1 MKVHNIRKPQPLVGA
16 FFLSFQKT
24 SLMFKHLLFALA
36 FSFALFA
43 DAQCDGLRFR
53 EFTFA
58 NTEVTENI
66 VYGNNTKYDGTYL
79 DLLMDVYQPVND
91 AMEGRPLV
99 ILAHGGFFLYGSKEG
114 PDVITL
120 ADDLA
125 RMGYVTACVNYRL
138 GLAANGNLEASMTE
152 SVMRGVQD
160 VKAAVRWFKASAE
173 GTNEYRIDPNQIYVA
188 GVSAGGYIALHLAYL
203 DEEAEIPT
211 YVNFDNPGLSG
222 GLEGESGTPGFS
234 SDVRGIINLCGA
246 IGDTAWI
253 HPGDEPALLFHGD
266 DDATVPFD
274 SDMQYLLGSIPVIE
288 VDGSNSI
295 NERLEELEIP
305 HCFEVHEGF
314 DHVPH
319 VSNSAIYDTTLSIMS
334 NFLSHFVCDV
344 PLDCQYRQLAVDV
357 NEDEL
362 IALDFYP
369 NPSEGLV
376 RFASRVERIEVR
388 TITGQLIGLFAN
400 VNELDLSAW
409 APGIYIVS
417 GEWNRERFREK
428 LILQ

>member
-1 MKVHNIRKPQPLVGA
+1 MHKP
-16 FFLSFQKT
+16 
-24 SLMFKHLLFALA
+24 LLFVSFLLLTA
-36 FSFALFA
+36 FSN
-43 DAQCDGLRFR
+43 AQCDGTRFR

-58 NTEVTENI
+58 NIDVTENI
-66 VYGNNTKYDGTYL
+66 TYGNNTKYDGSSL
-79 DLLMDVYQPVND
+79 DLLMDVYQPSDD

-99 ILAHGGFFLYGSKEG
+99 ILAHGGFFLYGSKDG
-114 PDVITL
+114 PDVIIL
-120 ADDLA
+120 AADLA

-138 GLAANGNLEASMTE
+138 GLSANGNLEASMTE

-160 VKAAVRWFKASAE
+160 VKAAVRWFRANAE
-173 GTNEYRIDPNQIYVA
+173 GANDYHIDPNQIYVA

-222 GLEGESGTPGFS
+222 GLEGESGSPGYS

-266 DDATVPFD
+266 EDATVPFG

-295 NERLEELEIP
+295 NERLNELEIT

-334 NFLSHFVCDV
+334 NFLSHMVCDV
-344 PLDCQYRQLAVDV
+344 PLDCEYRELAVNV
-357 NEDEL
+357 EEDEL
-362 IALDFYP
+362 IALEFYP

-376 RFASRVERIEVR
+376 RFASRVDLVEVR
-388 TITGQLIGLFAN
+388 SLTGQLIGQYN
-400 VNELDLSAW
+400 NIDELDLTAW
-409 APGIYIVS
+409 ASGVYILS
-417 GEWNRERFREK
+417 GEWNKGRFREK
-428 LILQ
+428 LIIQ